1 MKYFISEIS
10 LFYFHNVIR
19 DIMSLMVGVLFV
31 KKMVQKFK
39 RKFML
44 RDIMNINVNAY
55 VHTQV

>member
-1 MKYFISEIS
+1 MKYFFSEIS

-39 RKFML
+39 RQFML